1 MVMGVDFNKIF
12 SNSVRYPLRKDVF
25 LLAFAVQLVFAVA
38 GWFVTG
44 YFGADIIASE
54 GTIIPANIMP
64 FMVYIVP
71 ITILGW
77 IVNIYLI
84 PAYMD
89 NASHY
94 HKAKKKGITE
104 SLDVSRKRFIPMLIL
119 SLIYFLIIAACFGGL
134 VLTTMSLPAMETAE
148 GLAMIAAG
156 GVWLLIGIF
165 VFAVAAFFTYL
176 SPAFCVLDKSSPLDS
191 LKKSWNTVT
200 RNKMN
205 TLLFF
210 ALFFIIYM
218 AVSLGGSLPEVVYYI
233 FTAQQTGLTM
243 DAFAFMLVRT
253 LVTTYLV
260 LFSMASLVS
269 FYHSLKKS
277 GE

>member
-38 GWFVTG
+38 GWFVIG

-71 ITILGW
+71 ITVLGW
-77 IVNIYLI
+77 LVNIYLI
-84 PAYMD
+84 SAYMD

-104 SLDVSRKRFIPMLIL
+104 SLDVSRKRFMPFLGL
-119 SLIYFLIIAACFGGL
+119 SLIYALIIAACFGGL
-134 VLTTMSLPAMETAE
+134 VLTTMSLPVMATAE
-148 GLAMIAAG
+148 GLAMVAAG
-156 GVWLLIGIF
+156 GVWLLIGIV
-165 VFAVAAFFTYL
+165 VFCVAAFFTYL
-176 SPAFCVLDKSSPLDS
+176 SPAFCVLENAGPLES
-191 LKKSWNTVT
+191 LKKSWKTVT
-200 RNKMN
+200 KNKMN
-205 TLLFF
+205 VLLFDVLF
-210 ALFFIIYM
+210 AIIYI
-218 AVSLGGSLPEVVYYI
+218 AISLGGSLPESLYYI
-233 FTAQQTGLTM
+233 FTAQLTGLTM
-243 DAFAFMLVRT
+243 DGFAFMLVRT
-253 LVTTYLV
+253 LVTTYLA
-260 LFSMASLVS
+260 LFSVASLVS